1 MTAPHARP
9 SAHPSDGVLL
19 ALHDDERD
27 ETLRAELDAGRAH
40 VEQCEECRLR
50 VNAIAA
56 RSTRVRQALA
66 TIPIPSTSED
76 VFRRRVAASVDRPVP
91 VWRRP
96 AWLAAAAVIVLAGA
110 AAASPIREWIR
121 RHIGQSRIDVPPAAL
136 PVRPESAPT
145 NRAGATVSF
154 APVGPAFTLRLDSL
168 PAAGSL
174 SATATTAATI
184 SARVATGAG
193 TGGDEMVVLP
203 GEIRVRNGSSAR
215 ASYELSL
222 PGVVTRLRVIVA
234 GRTVFDGSPPVVLRL
249 DRPR

>member
-1 MTAPHARP
+1 VTAPHARP

-110 AAASPIREWIR
+110 AAASPIRDWIR
-121 RHIGQSRIDVPPAAL
+121 RHIGHPRRRRSDRNPHPRIALAPRCHSRP
-136 PVRPESAPT
+136 
-145 NRAGATVSF
+145 
-154 APVGPAFTLRLDSL
+154 
-168 PAAGSL
+168 
-174 SATATTAATI
+174 
-184 SARVATGAG
+184 SARRSRCASIHCRR
-193 TGGDEMVVLP
+193 P
-203 GEIRVRNGSSAR
+203 AR
-215 ASYELSL
+215 
-222 PGVVTRLRVIVA
+222 
-234 GRTVFDGSPPVVLRL
+234 
-249 DRPR
+249 